1 MRILTGCLFAILVT
15 CACALS
21 YAQTP
26 SSALVGKVY
35 SDKGLVDEATV
46 VLLNY
51 GDSLVVKSTIS
62 NKSGIFLFSNISKGK
77 YLVFITK
84 LNFIKSY
91 SGPYE
96 VEEGKSRDIGFISI
110 RQSPTQLGEVVI
122 AGRKDFVE
130 VRKDKSVLNVEQN
143 IMASGA
149 SLYDI
154 LNTSPGVKIVNDEVL
169 YHGGQRALIAINGKP
184 ILLSGE
190 ELTNFLKNYQGSS
203 ISQIE
208 LIDNAGVKYGST
220 GAGGMINVILKE
232 KKSQGSNVSFTESA
246 AYGDKYKFN
255 SGVNYNLRT
264 EKLNLFASYNY
275 SNNSIPHTIRTNRFI
290 DNNGLINN
298 FYLDYDADVKTSNH
312 NFSLGADYDLSQR
325 QTIGFLVNGF
335 YNNADIDKRN
345 TTYISTNGVRDSSI
359 KSLSIINRTL
369 NNINYNLNYKIDL
382 DKAGKSVLSADAD
395 YSDYR
400 RKSLENLRN
409 DFFNAAG
416 QNENDPIFYRD
427 NSPSHITIK
436 SANIDFSQ
444 ALAKNTRLDLGA
456 KSSRVSNDNQ
466 IDFDTQ
472 KNSQYVVDS
481 TRTDHFVYTERVDAA
496 YLELESKLSNSTNL
510 TISLRGEHTHFTAE
524 SVNPARHADSS
535 YFSLFPNAQL
545 SQQID
550 KNNLL
555 TLSYSRTI
563 GRPNYQDLNPFIS
576 YVDQFYSSTGNP
588 FLRPDFINTYRI
600 SDFIADKYRVSLS
613 AIITNNY
620 YQTIFD
626 QDKLTDQYVT
636 IKANLGTRYQY
647 MIEFNLPIDLTPWWH
662 VDAQIDASHE
672 RYVYKN
678 YNVTDKSTNNANIN
692 IAQNFKLTSKLS
704 AQLVNDYESPTYFVI
719 SQYKY
724 LAWTNV
730 GLRYA
735 ILNNKGAIRLAV
747 SDVFNSY
754 FNKYTTTFNGLDIYS
769 RDKVGSRFVTAT
781 FTYHFGSSPVRAKT
795 KTTEEQKR
803 LSGSAEN

>member
-1 MRILTGCLFAILVT
+1 MRILSGSFFAVLFM
-15 CACALS
+15 CACSVS
-21 YAQTP
+21 YAQTS

-51 GDSLVVKSTIS
+51 SDSSVVKSTIS
-62 NKSGIFLFSNISKGK
+62 NKSGIFLFSNINKGK

-96 VEEGKSRDIGFISI
+96 VAEGKSRDIGFISI
-110 RQSPTQLGEVVI
+110 KQSPTQLGEVVI
-122 AGRKDFVE
+122 TGRKDFVE
-130 VRKDKSVLNVEQN
+130 VKKDKSVLNVEQN

-154 LNTSPGVKIVNDEVL
+154 LSTSPGVKIVNDEVL
-169 YHGGQRALIAINGKP
+169 YHGGQKALIAINDKP
-184 ILLSGE
+184 VLLSGE

-208 LIDNAGVKYGST
+208 LIDNAGAKYGST
-220 GAGGMINVILKE
+220 GSGGMINVILKE
-232 KKSQGSNVSFTESA
+232 KKSRGSNVSFTESA

-255 SGVNYNLRT
+255 SGINYNLRT

-275 SNNSIPHTIRTNRFI
+275 SNSSIPHTIKTNRFV
-290 DNNGLINN
+290 DNSFGWNYFSLN
-298 FYLDYDADVKTSNH
+298 YDADVKTRNH
-312 NFSLGADYDLSQR
+312 NFSVGADYELTSR

-335 YNNADIDKRN
+335 YNKANIDKRN
-345 TTYISTNGVRDSSI
+345 TTFISTNGSRDSSI
-359 KSLSIINRTL
+359 KSLSIIDRNL
-369 NNINYNLNYKIDL
+369 NNVNYNLNYKIDL

-395 YSDYR
+395 YTDYR
-400 RKSLENLRN
+400 RKSQENLRN
-409 DFFNAAG
+409 DFFNATG

-444 ALAKNTRLDLGA
+444 ALSKNTRLNLGA
-456 KSSRVSNDNQ
+456 KSSRVNNDNQ
-466 IDFDTQ
+466 IDFDTL
-472 KNSQYVVDS
+472 KNGHYVVDS
-481 TRTDHFVYTERVDAA
+481 ARSDHFVYTERIDAA
-496 YLELESKLSNSTNL
+496 YLELESKLGSNTNL
-510 TISLRGEHTHFTAE
+510 TMSVRGEHTHFTAE

-535 YFSLFPNAQL
+535 YFSLFPNVQL
-545 SQQID
+545 SHQID
-550 KNNLL
+550 KSNLL

-563 GRPNYQDLNPFIS
+563 GRPNYQDLNPFVS

-613 AIITNNY
+613 TIITNNY
-620 YQTIFD
+620 YQIIFD
-626 QDKLTDQYVT
+626 QKATGQYFT
-636 IKANLGTRYQY
+636 TKANLGTRYQY
-647 MIEFNLPIDLTPWWH
+647 MIEFNLPFDLTSWWH
-662 VDAQIDASHE
+662 VDAQLDASHE
-672 RYVYKN
+672 RYSYKN
-678 YNVTDKSTNNANIN
+678 YAVPDKTTNNFNINVT
-692 IAQNFKLTSKLS
+692 QNFKLTSKLS
-704 AQLVNDYESPTYFVI
+704 AQLINEYQSPTYYVI
-719 SQYKY
+719 SQYQY

-730 GLRYA
+730 GLRYS
-735 ILNNKGAIRLAV
+735 ILKDKGAIRLAV

-754 FNKYTTTFNGLDIYS
+754 FNKYTTTFNGMNIFS
-769 RDKVGSRFVTAT
+769 RDKIGSRFVTAT
-781 FTYHFGSSPVRAKT
+781 FTYHFGTTPARTKI

-803 LSGSAEN
+803 LNGSAEN

>member
-1 MRILTGCLFAILVT
+1 MRILSGSFFAVLFM
-15 CACALS
+15 CACSVS
-21 YAQTP
+21 YAQTS

-51 GDSLVVKSTIS
+51 SDSSVVKSTIS
-62 NKSGIFLFSNISKGK
+62 NKSGIFLFSNINKGK

-96 VEEGKSRDIGFISI
+96 VAEGKSRDIGFISI
-110 RQSPTQLGEVVI
+110 KQSPTQLGEVVI
-122 AGRKDFVE
+122 TGRKDFVE
-130 VRKDKSVLNVEQN
+130 VKKDKSVLNVEQN

-154 LNTSPGVKIVNDEVL
+154 LSTSPGVKIVNDEVL
-169 YHGGQRALIAINGKP
+169 YHGGQKALIAINDKP
-184 ILLSGE
+184 VLLSGE

-208 LIDNAGVKYGST
+208 LIDNAGAKYGST
-220 GAGGMINVILKE
+220 GSGGMINVILKE
-232 KKSQGSNVSFTESA
+232 KKSRGSNVSFTESA

-255 SGVNYNLRT
+255 SGINYNLRT

-275 SNNSIPHTIRTNRFI
+275 SNSSIPHTIKTNRFV
-290 DNNGLINN
+290 DNSFGWNYFSLN
-298 FYLDYDADVKTSNH
+298 YDADVKTRNH
-312 NFSLGADYDLSQR
+312 NFSVGADYELTSR

-335 YNNADIDKRN
+335 YNKANIDKRN
-345 TTYISTNGVRDSSI
+345 TTFISTNGSRDSSI
-359 KSLSIINRTL
+359 KSLSIIDRNL
-369 NNINYNLNYKIDL
+369 NNVNYNLNYKIDL

-395 YSDYR
+395 YTDYR
-400 RKSLENLRN
+400 RKSQENLRN
-409 DFFNAAG
+409 DFFNATG

-444 ALAKNTRLDLGA
+444 ALSKNTRLNLGA
-456 KSSRVSNDNQ
+456 KSSRVNNDNQ
-466 IDFDTQ
+466 IDFDTL
-472 KNSQYVVDS
+472 KNGHYVVDS
-481 TRTDHFVYTERVDAA
+481 ARSDHFVYTERIDAA
-496 YLELESKLSNSTNL
+496 YLELESKLGSYTNL
-510 TISLRGEHTHFTAE
+510 TMSVRGEHTHFTAE

-535 YFSLFPNAQL
+535 YFNLFPNVQL
-545 SQQID
+545 SHQID
-550 KNNLL
+550 KSNLL

-563 GRPNYQDLNPFIS
+563 GRPNYQDLNPFVS

-613 AIITNNY
+613 TIITNNY
-620 YQTIFD
+620 YQIIFD
-626 QDKLTDQYVT
+626 QKATGQYFT
-636 IKANLGTRYQY
+636 TKANLGTRYQY
-647 MIEFNLPIDLTPWWH
+647 MIEFNLPFDLTSWWH
-662 VDAQIDASHE
+662 VDAQLDASHE
-672 RYVYKN
+672 RYSYKN
-678 YNVTDKSTNNANIN
+678 YAVPDKTTNNFNINVT
-692 IAQNFKLTSKLS
+692 QNFKLTSKLS
-704 AQLVNDYESPTYFVI
+704 AQLINEYQSPTYYVI
-719 SQYKY
+719 SQYQY

-730 GLRYA
+730 GLRYS
-735 ILNNKGAIRLAV
+735 ILKDKGAIRLAV

-754 FNKYTTTFNGLDIYS
+754 FNKYTTTFNGMNIFS
-769 RDKVGSRFVTAT
+769 RDKIGSRFVTAT
-781 FTYHFGSSPVRAKT
+781 FTYHFGTTPARTKI

-803 LSGSAEN
+803 LNGSAEN

>member
-1 MRILTGCLFAILVT
+1 MRILSGSFFAVLFM
-15 CACALS
+15 CACSVS
-21 YAQTP
+21 YAQTS

-51 GDSLVVKSTIS
+51 SDSSVVKSTIS
-62 NKSGIFLFSNISKGK
+62 NKSGIFLFSNINKGK

-96 VEEGKSRDIGFISI
+96 VAEGKSRDIGFISI
-110 RQSPTQLGEVVI
+110 KQSPTQLGEVVI
-122 AGRKDFVE
+122 TGRKDFVE
-130 VRKDKSVLNVEQN
+130 VKKDKSVLNVEQN

-154 LNTSPGVKIVNDEVL
+154 LSTSPGVKIVNDEVL
-169 YHGGQRALIAINGKP
+169 YHGGQKALIAINDKP
-184 ILLSGE
+184 VLLSGE

-208 LIDNAGVKYGST
+208 LIDNAGAKYGST
-220 GAGGMINVILKE
+220 GSGGMINVILKE
-232 KKSQGSNVSFTESA
+232 KKSRGSNVSFTESA

-255 SGVNYNLRT
+255 SGINYNLRT

-275 SNNSIPHTIRTNRFI
+275 SNSSIPHTIKTNRFV
-290 DNNGLINN
+290 DNSFGWNYFSLN
-298 FYLDYDADVKTSNH
+298 YDADVKTRNH
-312 NFSLGADYDLSQR
+312 NFSVGADYELTSR

-335 YNNADIDKRN
+335 YNKANIDKRN
-345 TTYISTNGVRDSSI
+345 TTFISTNGSRDSSI
-359 KSLSIINRTL
+359 KSLSIIDRNL
-369 NNINYNLNYKIDL
+369 NNVNYNLNYKIDL

-395 YSDYR
+395 YTDYR
-400 RKSLENLRN
+400 RKSQENLRN
-409 DFFNAAG
+409 DFFNATG

-444 ALAKNTRLDLGA
+444 ALSKNTRLNLGA
-456 KSSRVSNDNQ
+456 KSSRVNNDNQ
-466 IDFDTQ
+466 IDFDTL
-472 KNSQYVVDS
+472 KNGHYVVDS
-481 TRTDHFVYTERVDAA
+481 ARSDHFVYTERIDAA
-496 YLELESKLSNSTNL
+496 YLELESKLGSNTNL
-510 TISLRGEHTHFTAE
+510 TMSVRGEHTHFTAE

-535 YFSLFPNAQL
+535 YFNLFPNVQL
-545 SQQID
+545 SHQID
-550 KNNLL
+550 KSNLL

-563 GRPNYQDLNPFIS
+563 GRPNYQDLNPFVS

-613 AIITNNY
+613 TIITNNY
-620 YQTIFD
+620 YQIIFD
-626 QDKLTDQYVT
+626 QKATGQYFT
-636 IKANLGTRYQY
+636 TKANLGTRYQY
-647 MIEFNLPIDLTPWWH
+647 MIEFNLPFDLTSWWH
-662 VDAQIDASHE
+662 VDAQLDASHE
-672 RYVYKN
+672 RYSYKN
-678 YNVTDKSTNNANIN
+678 YAVPDKTTNNFNINVT
-692 IAQNFKLTSKLS
+692 QNFKLTSKLS
-704 AQLVNDYESPTYFVI
+704 AQLINEYQSPTYYVI
-719 SQYKY
+719 SQYQY

-730 GLRYA
+730 GLRYS
-735 ILNNKGAIRLAV
+735 ILKDKGAIRLAV

-754 FNKYTTTFNGLDIYS
+754 FNKYTTTFNGMNIFS
-769 RDKVGSRFVTAT
+769 RDKIGSRFVTAT
-781 FTYHFGSSPVRAKT
+781 FTYHFGTTPARTKI

-803 LSGSAEN
+803 LNGSAEN

>member
-1 MRILTGCLFAILVT
+1 MRILSGSFFAVLFM
-15 CACALS
+15 CACSVS
-21 YAQTP
+21 YAQTS

-51 GDSLVVKSTIS
+51 SDSSVVKSTIS
-62 NKSGIFLFSNISKGK
+62 NKLGIFLFSNINKGK

-96 VEEGKSRDIGFISI
+96 VAEGKSRDIGFISI
-110 RQSPTQLGEVVI
+110 KQSPTQLGEVVI

-130 VRKDKSVLNVEQN
+130 VKKDKSVLNVEQN

-154 LNTSPGVKIVNDEVL
+154 LSTSPGVKIVNDEVL
-169 YHGGQRALIAINGKP
+169 YHGGQKALIAINDKP
-184 ILLSGE
+184 VLLSGE

-208 LIDNAGVKYGST
+208 LIDNAGAKYGST
-220 GAGGMINVILKE
+220 GSGGMINVILKE
-232 KKSQGSNVSFTESA
+232 KKSRGSNVSFTESA

-255 SGVNYNLRT
+255 SGINYNLRT

-275 SNNSIPHTIRTNRFI
+275 SNSSIPHTIKTNRFV
-290 DNNGLINN
+290 DNSFGWNYFSLN
-298 FYLDYDADVKTSNH
+298 YDADVKTRNH
-312 NFSLGADYDLSQR
+312 NFSVGADYELTSR

-335 YNNADIDKRN
+335 YNKANIDKRN
-345 TTYISTNGVRDSSI
+345 TTFISTNGSRDSSI
-359 KSLSIINRTL
+359 KSLSIIDRNL
-369 NNINYNLNYKIDL
+369 NNVNYNLNYKIDL

-395 YSDYR
+395 YTDYR
-400 RKSLENLRN
+400 RKSQENLRN

-444 ALAKNTRLDLGA
+444 ALSKNTRLNLGA
-456 KSSRVSNDNQ
+456 KSSRVNNDNQ
-466 IDFDTQ
+466 IDFDTL
-472 KNSQYVVDS
+472 KNGHYVVDS
-481 TRTDHFVYTERVDAA
+481 ARSDHFVYTERIDAA
-496 YLELESKLSNSTNL
+496 YLELESKLGSNTNL
-510 TISLRGEHTHFTAE
+510 TMSVRGEHTHFTAE

-535 YFSLFPNAQL
+535 YFSLFPNVQL
-545 SQQID
+545 SHQID
-550 KNNLL
+550 KSNLL

-563 GRPNYQDLNPFIS
+563 GRPNYQDLNPFVS

-613 AIITNNY
+613 TIITNNY
-620 YQTIFD
+620 YQIIFD
-626 QDKLTDQYVT
+626 QKATGQYFT
-636 IKANLGTRYQY
+636 TKANLGTRYQY
-647 MIEFNLPIDLTPWWH
+647 MIEFNLPFDLTSWWH
-662 VDAQIDASHE
+662 VDAQLDASHE
-672 RYVYKN
+672 RYSYKN
-678 YNVTDKSTNNANIN
+678 YAVPDKTTNNFNINVT
-692 IAQNFKLTSKLS
+692 QNFKLTSKLS
-704 AQLVNDYESPTYFVI
+704 AQLINEYQSPTYYVI
-719 SQYKY
+719 SQYQY

-730 GLRYA
+730 GLRYS
-735 ILNNKGAIRLAV
+735 ILKDKGAIRLAV

-754 FNKYTTTFNGLDIYS
+754 FNKYTTTFNGMNIFS
-769 RDKVGSRFVTAT
+769 RDKIGSRFVTAT
-781 FTYHFGSSPVRAKT
+781 FTYHFGTTPARTKI

-803 LSGSAEN
+803 LNGSAEN